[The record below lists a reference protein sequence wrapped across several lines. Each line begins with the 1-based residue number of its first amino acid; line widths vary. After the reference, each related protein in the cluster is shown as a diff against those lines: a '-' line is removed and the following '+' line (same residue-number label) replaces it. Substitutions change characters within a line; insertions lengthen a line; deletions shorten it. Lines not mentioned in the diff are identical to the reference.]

1 MVLCIITTTIIK
13 QYTYTGL
20 PLKKIFPGLPNFFQ
34 VFKVCNFWS
43 ILSLKLSLRLKTV
56 LNSIKTLKRYCI
68 VTLNVFFNIKIL

>member
-1 MVLCIITTTIIK
+1 MVLCIITTAIIK

-20 PLKKIFPGLPNFFQ
+20 PFKNFFPGLPNFFQ

-56 LNSIKTLKRYCI
+56 LNSIKTLKRYCKA
-68 VTLNVFFNIKIL
+68 TLNLFFN